1 MSFFQKLFSDPS
13 SGAYRHWKS
22 FTNFLIIASCIAIS
36 IETVDSI
43 ASKYEHYFKALEYF
57 TVTIFIFDYL
67 GNIASAQKRLSYI
80 FSFWGLVDLLSIVP
94 TLLQSFNLLGF
105 QSIKLIRTFQV
116 ARMIRILKMLHT
128 TIEDAQS
135 SSSTANPIKT
145 NLKIYFTGFFMV
157 TMLSS
162 TLMYYV
168 EGGYY
173 TKEALEAGQAQMDLQ
188 HRIHASDTEVETP
201 APVFIPVDALT
212 GNEIPEDK
220 RFFTSIPN
228 TIWWSMLAI
237 TGNGDM
243 FPVTLGGRIIACITY
258 FLGLILFGVLINIVG
273 KTIMSHFFIDPSAP
287 LPLRHDS
294 SSRQELM
301 QRLIQQ
307 GWIGEHEAEVLSQ
320 LSTEEIHRRMRI
332 IAKR

>member
-1 MSFFQKLFSDPS
+1 MRILRQLFSAPQS
-13 SGAYRHWKS
+13 LIYRNWKV
-22 FTNFLIIASCIAIS
+22 FTNFLIIVSCIAIS
-36 IETVDSI
+36 VETIDSV
-43 ASKYEHYFKALEYF
+43 ALKYELYFKALEYF
-57 TVTIFIFDYL
+57 TVTIFILDYL
-67 GNIASAQKRLSYI
+67 GNAVYAAKPLRYI
-80 FSFWGLVDLLSIVP
+80 FSFWGLVDLLSILP

-105 QSIKLIRTFQV
+105 QSVKLIRTFQV

-128 TIEDAQS
+128 TIEDSKSGMQS
-135 SSSTANPIKT
+135 NPIKT

-173 TKEALEAGQAQMDLQ
+173 TKEALQAGQAALDLET
-188 HRIHASDTEVETP
+188 RLKASDTEV
-201 APVFIPVDALT
+201 ASAHRVFMPVDALT

-228 TIWWSMLAI
+228 AIWWSMLAV

-258 FLGLILFGVLINIVG
+258 FMGLILFGVLINIVG
-273 KTIMSHFFIDPSAP
+273 KSIMTNFFIDPSAP
-287 LPLRHDS
+287 VPITPDAS
-294 SSRQELM
+294 TRQELL

-307 GWIGEHEAEVLSQ
+307 GWIGQHEAEVLSR
-320 LSTEEIHRRMRI
+320 LSVDEINKRMRI
-332 IAKR
+332 IARR

>member
-1 MSFFQKLFSDPS
+1 MIFLKQLFSDPKTPI
-13 SGAYRHWKS
+13 YRNWKV

-36 IETVDSI
+36 IETIESV
-43 ASKYEHYFKALEYF
+43 ANAYERYFKALEYF
-57 TVTIFIFDYL
+57 TVSIFIMDYL
-67 GNIASAQKRLSYI
+67 GNIAFAPSRLRYI
-80 FSFWGLVDLLSIVP
+80 FSFWGMVDLLSIIP
-94 TLLQSFNLLGF
+94 TLAQSFNLLGF

-128 TIEDAQS
+128 TIEDSKS
-135 SSSTANPIKT
+135 SFNTNPIKT

-173 TKEALEAGQAQMDLQ
+173 TREALEAGQAALDLQ
-188 HRIHASDTEVETP
+188 IRLKSSDTELDASRE
-201 APVFIPVDALT
+201 VFMPVDALT

-220 RFFTSIPN
+220 RYFTSIPN
-228 TIWWSMLAI
+228 AIWWSMLAI

-243 FPVTLGGRIIACITY
+243 FPVTLGGRIIACVTY

-273 KTIMSHFFIDPSAP
+273 KSIMTHFFIDPSSP
-287 LPLRHDS
+287 LPLS
-294 SSRQELM
+294 PQSASRQELL
-301 QRLIQQ
+301 QKLIQY
-307 GWIGEHEAEVLSQ
+307 GWIGQHEAQVLSQ
-320 LSTEEIHRRMRI
+320 LSIEEINRRMRI

>member
-1 MSFFQKLFSDPS
+1 MQLLRNLFSEPS
-13 SGAYRHWKS
+13 TSLYRDWKL
-22 FTNFLIIASCIAIS
+22 FTNFLIIVSCIAIAL
-36 IETVDSI
+36 ETVESI
-43 ASKYEHYFKALEYF
+43 ALKYELYFKYLEIF
-57 TVTIFIFDYL
+57 TVFIFILDYL
-67 GNIASAQKRLSYI
+67 GNIAYAKKRLKYI
-80 FSFWGLVDLLSIVP
+80 FSFWGLIDLLSILP

-105 QSIKLIRTFQV
+105 QSVKLIRAFQV

-135 SSSTANPIKT
+135 SSANANPIKT

-157 TMLSS
+157 TMISS

-173 TKEALEAGQAQMDLQ
+173 TREALEAGQAHLDVQT
-188 HRIHASDTEVETP
+188 RIKSSDTEIETTTP
-201 APVFIPVDALT
+201 IFMPVDALT
-212 GNEIPEDK
+212 GNDIPEDK

-228 TIWWSMLAI
+228 TIWWSILAI

-243 FPVTLGGRIIACITY
+243 FPVTLGGRVIACITY

-273 KTIMSHFFIDPSAP
+273 KSIMSNFFIDPSAAP
-287 LPLRHDS
+287 KVNS
-294 SSRQELM
+294 KQELLSS
-301 QRLIQQ
+301 LIQQ
-307 GWIGEHEAEVLSQ
+307 GWIGQHEAEVLSK
-320 LSTEEIHRRMRI
+320 LSIEEINRRMRI

>member
-1 MSFFQKLFSDPS
+1 MRILRQLFSEPQS
-13 SGAYRHWKS
+13 LIYRNWKV
-22 FTNFLIIASCIAIS
+22 FTNFLIIVSCIAIS
-36 IETVDSI
+36 VETIDSV
-43 ASKYEHYFKALEYF
+43 ALKYELYFKALEYF
-57 TVTIFIFDYL
+57 TVTIFILDYL
-67 GNIASAQKRLSYI
+67 GNAVYAAKPLRYI
-80 FSFWGLVDLLSIVP
+80 FSFWGMVDLLSILP

-105 QSIKLIRTFQV
+105 QSVKLIRTFQV

-128 TIEDAQS
+128 TIEDSKSGMQS
-135 SSSTANPIKT
+135 NPIKT

-168 EGGYY
+168 EGGFY
-173 TKEALEAGQAQMDLQ
+173 TKEALQAGQAALDLET
-188 HRIHASDTEVETP
+188 RLKASDTEVAS
-201 APVFIPVDALT
+201 APRVFMPVDALT

-228 TIWWSMLAI
+228 AIWWSMLAV

-258 FLGLILFGVLINIVG
+258 FMGLILFGVLINIVG
-273 KTIMSHFFIDPSAP
+273 KSIMTNFFIDPSAP
-287 LPLRHDS
+287 VPITPDAS
-294 SSRQELM
+294 TRQELL

-307 GWIGEHEAEVLSQ
+307 GWIGQHEAEVLSR
-320 LSTEEIHRRMRI
+320 LSVDEINKRMRI
-332 IAKR
+332 IARR

>member
-1 MSFFQKLFSDPS
+1 MQLLKHLFSDS
-13 SGAYRHWKS
+13 STLAYRNWKV
-22 FTNFLIIASCIAIS
+22 FTNFLIIVSCIAIS
-36 IETVDSI
+36 IETVESI
-43 ASKYEHYFKALEYF
+43 AIKYEHYFKGLEYF
-57 TVTIFIFDYL
+57 TVCIFIIDYL
-67 GNIASAQKRLSYI
+67 GNVAYATKRLKYI
-80 FSFWGLVDLLSIVP
+80 FSFWGLIDLLSILP
-94 TLLQSFNLLGF
+94 TLLQSLNLLGF

-116 ARMIRILKMLHT
+116 ARMIRILKMLHS

-135 SSSTANPIKT
+135 SRSSANPIKT

-157 TMLSS
+157 TMISS

-173 TKEALEAGQAQMDLQ
+173 TKEALEAGQAALDLQ
-188 HRIHASDTEVETP
+188 TRLRSSDTEVEIEKP
-201 APVFIPVDALT
+201 IFMPVDALT
-212 GNEIPEDK
+212 GNNIPEDK

-273 KTIMSHFFIDPSAP
+273 KSIMTNFFIDPSSP
-287 LPLRHDS
+287 TMSTSKH
-294 SSRQELM
+294 ELLLS
-301 QRLIQQ
+301 LIQQ
-307 GWIGEHEAEVLSQ
+307 GWIGQHEAEVLSN
-320 LSTEEIHRRMRI
+320 LSLEEINRRMRI

>member
-1 MSFFQKLFSDPS
+1 MIFLRQLFSEPKS
-13 SGAYRHWKS
+13 LIYRNWKV
-22 FTNFLIIASCIAIS
+22 FTNFLIIVSCIAIS
-36 IETVDSI
+36 IETIDSI
-43 ASKYEHYFKALEYF
+43 ASKYEFYFKALEYF
-57 TVTIFIFDYL
+57 TVTIFIIDYL
-67 GNIASAQKRLSYI
+67 GNLVYAAKPLRYI
-80 FSFWGLVDLLSIVP
+80 FSFWGLVDLLSILP

-128 TIEDAQS
+128 TIEDS
-135 SSSTANPIKT
+135 KSGMETNPIRT

-173 TKEALEAGQAQMDLQ
+173 TKEALQAGQAALDLQ
-188 HRIHASDTEVETP
+188 TRIKSSDTEVET
-201 APVFIPVDALT
+201 APLVFMPVDALT

-228 TIWWSMLAI
+228 AIWWSMLAV

-243 FPVTLGGRIIACITY
+243 FPVTLGGRIIACVTY
-258 FLGLILFGVLINIVG
+258 FMGLILFGVLINIVG
-273 KTIMSHFFIDPSAP
+273 KSIMTNFFIDPSNP
-287 LPLRHDS
+287 LPVNPDS
-294 SSRQELM
+294 SSRQELL
-301 QRLIQQ
+301 QKLIKH
-307 GWIGEHEAEVLSQ
+307 GWIGPHEAEVLSH
-320 LSTEEIHRRMRI
+320 LSVEEIHRRMRI